1 MKNSRHHVSGLFMR
15 LSPWRTLPRR
25 AYHKLKEFLWRKPAL
40 RTARFLNKASFEII
54 LHTQGHYQPVNN
66 DGRLKLGSDPRD
78 CHQRWDLISKN
89 LPPESRTAL
98 DLGCAE
104 GFFTIQ
110 LARKGLIALGADN
123 LRVALDLARH
133 QCINNDLSNIGF
145 IKQGITH
152 SFIENLPAFDV
163 VLFLSLMHHFIYKN
177 GMEWSAQLLQR
188 LRKKVNM
195 TLFFDMGQSN
205 EFYHRWHSLLPDM
218 GSNPAEW
225 IIDFLQTQGFTQ
237 CEVIGKVPADRHL
250 NPPIERFLIK
260 AK

>member
-1 MKNSRHHVSGLFMR
+1 
-15 LSPWRTLPRR
+15 
-25 AYHKLKEFLWRKPAL
+25 
-40 RTARFLNKASFEII
+40 
-54 LHTQGHYQPVNN
+54 
-66 DGRLKLGSDPRD
+66 
-78 CHQRWDLISKN
+78 
-89 LPPESRTAL
+89 
-98 DLGCAE
+98 
-104 GFFTIQ
+104 
-110 LARKGLIALGADN
+110 
-123 LRVALDLARH
+123 
-133 QCINNDLSNIGF
+133 
-145 IKQGITH
+145 
-152 SFIENLPAFDV
+152 
-163 VLFLSLMHHFIYKN
+163 MHHFIYKN